1 MQGSL
6 NSDALGTRNY
16 IVSGRVQG
24 VGYRWFVMRQA
35 NVLGIVGW
43 VRNRRDGTVE
53 VWAEGKEAALD
64 ELEEKLG
71 EGPPGASVR
80 ELHGGPVA
88 SSGIHR
94 DFVVRY

>member
-1 MQGSL
+1 MT
-6 NSDALGTRNY
+6 LGARNY

-35 NVLGIVGW
+35 NALGVAGW

-53 VWAEGKEAALD
+53 VWAEGREAALN
-64 ELEEKLG
+64 ELERALRK
-71 EGPPGASVR
+71 GPPGALVR
-80 ELHGGPVA
+80 ELNGGSVI
-88 SSGIHR
+88 SSGAHR